1 MKKDTILLLL
11 IFIGFTVFGKYG
23 DKKVTVAVAA
33 NMQYAMSALKAK
45 FEKETGIKVE
55 VILGSSGKLT
65 QQIQEGAP
73 FDIFISA
80 DTKYPQTLWQ
90 GKFTTDT
97 PKVYAKGVLVLWTV
111 RNDLKPQANLQ
122 VLLADNVKKIAIA
135 NPKTAPYGLAA
146 KEILKHYKLYDVLQ
160 KKLVYGESIAQTN
173 QFIMSQSADIGF
185 TAKSAVV
192 SDEMRGKGSWVEIDH
207 KAYNDIDQAAVLLKH
222 GTETNKE
229 ASEKFYTY
237 LFSGEA
243 KKIYTQFGYIV
254 K

>member
-1 MKKDTILLLL
+1 MKKYIAVLLLL
-11 IFIGFTVFGKYG
+11 SVGFVSFKE

-33 NMQYAMSALKAK
+33 NMQYVMNVLKSK

-90 GKFTTDT
+90 SKLTSDK
-97 PKVYAKGVLVLWTV
+97 PKIYAKGILVLWTA
-111 RNDLKPQANLQ
+111 RNDLKPEINLQ
-122 VLLADNVKKIAIA
+122 LLLMDNVKKIALA

-146 KEILKHYKLYDVLQ
+146 EEILKHYKLYNVLQ
-160 KKLVYGESIAQTN
+160 KKLVFGESITQTN

-185 TAKSAVV
+185 TAKSAVL
-192 SDEMRGKGSWVEIDH
+192 SDEMQGKGSWVEIEH
-207 KAYNDIDQAAVLLKH
+207 KAYHDIDQAAVILKH

-229 ASEKFYTY
+229 ASEKFYKY
-237 LFSGEA
+237 LYSAEA
-243 KKIYTQFGYIV
+243 KKIYKQFGYLV